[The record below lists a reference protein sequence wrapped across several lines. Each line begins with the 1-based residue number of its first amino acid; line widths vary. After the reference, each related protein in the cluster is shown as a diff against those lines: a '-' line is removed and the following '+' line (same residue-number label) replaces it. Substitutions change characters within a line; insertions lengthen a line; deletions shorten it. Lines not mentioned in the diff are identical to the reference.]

1 MTVRASKISFN
12 LREKLKELTHTIGSK
27 GRELMRAATAQEA
40 RTLISAGR
48 RNILIN
54 GAMRIAQRATS
65 ATSVTGNGYN
75 TIDRWRTSLNT
86 AGTWTVEQD
95 TDAPPGF
102 KNSLKYS
109 CTATQSIVSASYFIT
124 YQYIEA
130 NNCQVMQNNVRG
142 SHPLTLSFW
151 VKASKTGTASWE
163 IEQRDNSSRRYITSY
178 TINKPDTWEKKVI
191 RIPADPNFSVNDD
204 TGTGIRIGWW
214 WNGGA
219 TYNTG
224 DHGYTWEAASNP
236 NRNAK
241 NFDLGTS
248 TNDYVAITGV
258 QLEVG
263 ENATEYD
270 HLPYQEELN
279 NCLRYYWKVTGNG
292 SDETGLGVGHCRT
305 TGQMQTYIHLP
316 VPMRAIVSD
325 SDVTENL
332 LEIIHQGNVYD
343 AHKDN
348 SFDEGYYTIGIA
360 VGTDTGTPLTIGDGC
375 VVRLANSTSAFFAV
389 DSELN

>member
-12 LREKLKELTHTIGSK
+12 LREKLKELTHTIGNK

-54 GAMRIAQRATS
+54 GAMRIAQRGTS
-65 ATSVTGNGYN
+65 ATGVTGNGYN
-75 TIDRWRTSLNT
+75 TVDRWRTSLNT

-102 KNSLKYS
+102 EYSLKYS
-109 CTATQSIVSASYFIT
+109 CTSTASIVSGSYFVT
-124 YQYIEA
+124 YQLIEA
-130 NNCQVMQNNVRG
+130 NNCQVMKNNVRG

-163 IEQRDNSSRRYITSY
+163 IQQIDNASRRFATSY

-191 RIPADPNFSVNDD
+191 RIPADPNFVVDD
-204 TGTGIRIGWW
+204 NNAAGIRIGWW

-219 TYNTG
+219 TYSTG
-224 DHGYTWEAASNP
+224 DHGYSWRTNNNA
-236 NRNAK
+236 NRNVR

-248 TNDYVAITGV
+248 TDDYVAITGA

-279 NCLRYYWKVTGNG
+279 NCLRYYWKVKGNS
-292 SDETGLGVGHCRT
+292 SDQVAIGAGQCRT
-305 TGQMQTYIHLP
+305 NAQVQTYIHFP
-316 VPMRAIVSD
+316 VPMRAISENA
-325 SDVTENL
+325 DVTESDM
-332 LEIIHQGNVYD
+332 EAIVGGSVYQIS
-343 AHKDN
+343 KDN
-348 SFDEGYYTIGIA
+348 SFDEGLYTIGLA
-360 VGTDTGTPLTIGDGC
+360 LSADTGTPFTAANAAII
-375 VVRLANSTSAFFAV
+375 RLKQVTSAFFAV
-389 DSELN
+389 DAELN

>member
-1 MTVRASKISFN
+1 M
-12 LREKLKELTHTIGSK
+12 REKLKELTHTIGNK

-54 GAMRIAQRATS
+54 GVMRIAQRGTS
-65 ATSVTGNGYN
+65 ATGVTGNGYN
-75 TIDRWRTSLNT
+75 TVDRWRTSLNA

-102 KNSLKYS
+102 EYSLKYS
-109 CTATQSIVSASYFIT
+109 CTTTQSIVSSSYFVT
-124 YQYIEA
+124 YQLIEA
-130 NNCQVMQNNVRG
+130 HNCQVMKNNVRG

-163 IEQRDNSSRRYITSY
+163 IQQNDNSSRRFATSY

-191 RIPADPNFSVNDD
+191 RIPADPNFIVDD
-204 TGTGIRIGWW
+204 NNAAGIRIGWW
-214 WNGGA
+214 WNSGA
-219 TYNTG
+219 TYSGG
-224 DHGYTWEAASNP
+224 DHGNSWRSNNNI
-236 NRNAK
+236 NRNVR

-248 TNDYVAITGV
+248 TDDYVAITGA

-279 NCLRYYWKVTGNG
+279 NCLRYYWQVTGRS
-292 SDETGLGVGHCRT
+292 SDQRAIGVGQVQT
-305 TGQMQTYIHLP
+305 TSTFQSYIHMP
-316 VPMRAIVSD
+316 VPMRTAVGNSL
-325 SDVTENL
+325 VTENG
-332 LEIIHQGNVYD
+332 LEVIYGSDTATVS
-343 AHKDN
+343 KDN
-348 SFDEGYYTIGIA
+348 SFDPSVYANGLIVSA
-360 VGTDTGTPLTIGDGC
+360 DSGTPFTVGNAGLL
-375 VVRLANSTSAFFAV
+375 RLQNSTSAYIAFDA
-389 DSELN
+389 ELN